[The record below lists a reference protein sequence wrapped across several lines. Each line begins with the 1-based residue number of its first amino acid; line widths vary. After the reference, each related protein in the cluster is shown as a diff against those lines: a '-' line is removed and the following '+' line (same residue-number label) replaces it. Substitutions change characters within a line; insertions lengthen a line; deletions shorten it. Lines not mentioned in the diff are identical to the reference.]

1 MSNTTIAFNVEK
13 SLKLVGTKDANGT
26 ITGTIFRVTGQRG
39 RPVAAVESVTL
50 KGQGKAAS
58 TYRATVNGTAYTFRD
73 YVKVPGKIG
82 RPKGSKNKPK
92 GEAVAA

>member
-1 MSNTTIAFNVEK
+1 MRVEAAGCVFDDPAIA
-13 SLKLVGTKDANGT
+13 VGL
-26 ITGTIFRVTGQRG
+26 

-73 YVKVPGKIG
+73 YVKVPGKLG

-92 GEAVAA
+92 AEAVAA